1 MEDELKCPSCRQF
14 FTQPV
19 LLPCFHAMCLNCALH
34 NQQPVVNN
42 LPSHPTA
49 QPHEQQQEQPLP
61 PPPTELQL
69 LSELQCHDCNDSDQ
83 LSILSETD
91 SGVVVSTSGS
101 SGGSSRPSSCH
112 IHPASSS
119 SSSTTTTNNSNSNAL
134 VVAATISLSCPSCR
148 KIVYFDENGAQ
159 NLPRYRA
166 MQTIV
171 DKFSESSHQ
180 RAQASSTPCQLCDTT
195 EGGQQQE
202 AASVFCQQCQVFY
215 CDRCRENCHPARG
228 PLAKHSLIS
237 PHQGR
242 QALRSL
248 KEKFKQQSSGEA
260 VQHCAEHGEQTQT
273 YYCNTCRLGACHL
286 CVLSDVGRHHNH
298 DVHLLA
304 LICKQQKAELTQ
316 SLQQLSE
323 KAKSATEVIQRL
335 KSSSERVQESCA
347 NVESAIH
354 SQCLELMEAL
364 RRREEALVDFARR
377 ERDLQLRRLREEVAT
392 CTAHL
397 QHTTALVQFC
407 IEALKESDSSAFLQ
421 IGSMLV
427 NRVSNLDLT
436 WRQEMDELTNRASP
450 TLELTL
456 DDLGLRRNIDQL
468 TFLEMKPPGAPR
480 ILAEDCSAENN
491 SITVAWQ
498 PHPASFVEGFVL
510 ELDDGVGVATGR
522 FREVYCGKETIC
534 TVDGLHFNSLYNAR
548 VKAFNSSGEGPYSD
562 PLGLH
567 TAEVAWFTFD
577 MTAYPAETRLS
588 ADGLTA
594 TTDSYEPRVLLS
606 SVGFS
611 RGVHYWEFTVDRYDG
626 AADPAFGVARR
637 DVTRDSMLGKDE
649 LGWSMYIDHQ
659 RSWFLH
665 NNVHSHRTDGGIDVG
680 STVGVLLD
688 LDRRQLSF
696 FVNEEPQ
703 GTVAFVDLCGVFYPA
718 VSLNRNVQVTL
729 HSALDPPPSSS
740 SFPDSGEES
749 DEGHQID
756 AGGDVSERMNGATNN
771 PTDSITS
778 LTCAVA
784 AL

>member
-14 FTQPV
+14 FAQPV
-19 LLPCFHAMCLNCALH
+19 LLPCFHAMCLSCALQ

-42 LPSHPTA
+42 LASHATA
-49 QPHEQQQEQPLP
+49 HEQQLEQPLP

-69 LSELQCHDCNDSDQ
+69 LSELHCNDCNDSDQ

-112 IHPASSS
+112 IQPASA
-119 SSSTTTTNNSNSNAL
+119 TTTAANNSTVA
-134 VVAATISLSCPSCR
+134 AATISLSCPSCR
-148 KIVYFDENGAQ
+148 KLVYFDENGAQ

-171 DKFSESSHQ
+171 DKFTETCNRTS
-180 RAQASSTPCQLCDTT
+180 ANSSTACQLCPDTT
-195 EGGQQQE
+195 EAGQQT
-202 AASVFCQQCQVFY
+202 ATVFCQQCQVFY
-215 CDRCRENCHPARG
+215 CERCRENCHPARG

-237 PHQGR
+237 PQQGR

-248 KEKFKQQSSGEA
+248 KEKFKQSCADA
-260 VQHCAEHGEQTQT
+260 VPHCSEHGDQVQS

-286 CVLSDVGRHHNH
+286 CVLSDAGRHQNH

-354 SQCLELMEAL
+354 AQCLELMEAL

-436 WRQEMDELTNRASP
+436 WRQEMEELTNRASP

-468 TFLEMKPPGAPR
+468 TFLEMKPPGPPR
-480 ILAEDCSAENN
+480 ILAEECSAENN

-510 ELDDGVGVATGR
+510 ELDDGGGVAAGR

-548 VKAFNSSGEGPYSD
+548 VKAFNSSGDGPYSD
-562 PLGLH
+562 SLALH

-637 DVTRDSMLGKDE
+637 DVARDSMLGKDE

-703 GTVAFVDLCGVFYPA
+703 GTVAFVDLHGVFYPA

-729 HSALDPPPSSS
+729 HSALDPPPSSAS
-740 SFPDSGEES
+740 CPDSGEES
-749 DEGHQID
+749 DEGHPIG
-756 AGGDVSERMNGATNN
+756 GGDVAERINSGTKSSESM
-771 PTDSITS
+771 SS